1 MKKKFYIINKKVILW
16 NILFLI
22 KLNKLYIIIFNIIIL
37 GIIKN
42 IAGTGPYKFP
52 IKIIKSVV
60 DLINIINNYYFFHI
74 SYFLNSL

>member
-42 IAGTGPYKFP
+42 IAGTGP
-52 IKIIKSVV
+52 
-60 DLINIINNYYFFHI
+60 
-74 SYFLNSL
+74 